1 MKIRTRGILAAS
13 IYLTIIGLAGVV
25 IAKQSASVT
34 AHAQITPSQQT
45 ANQPVNAKW
54 VGGHTKLT
62 FNLFSEILK
71 QQPNENIF
79 ISPISVA
86 IALDL
91 VYNGA
96 SGKTQQAIAKTL
108 ELQGINLE
116 EINQANAA
124 FKGNLKNLD
133 PKVQLSIAN
142 SLWVREG
149 SPFNPQFMQIVQDF
163 YGAEVKHTN
172 FGHPTAVLLINNW
185 VKQSTNG
192 KIDKIID
199 EIEPN
204 SVFLLLNA
212 IYFKGNWQ
220 APFAKEATEPR
231 PFTLVNGTQK
241 QHPMMRQQK
250 LGYFPYYGNEMFQA
264 ISLPYGA
271 GRLSMYIFLPN
282 QGISLQTFYGTLN
295 AENWQ
300 KWMNQFDPYEG
311 GIKVSIPRFKANY
324 SIELKDALKAM
335 GMDIAFGTE
344 ADFSAMTSS
353 SVQIN
358 KVIHKTFVEVNE
370 EGTEAA
376 GVTEAGAVR
385 SAAIEMTVDHPFFFA
400 IRDNQTGAILFM
412 GSIVEPKDE

>member
-1 MKIRTRGILAAS
+1 
-13 IYLTIIGLAGVV
+13 
-25 IAKQSASVT
+25 
-34 AHAQITPSQQT
+34 
-45 ANQPVNAKW
+45 
-54 VGGHTKLT
+54 
-62 FNLFSEILK
+62 
-71 QQPNENIF
+71 
-79 ISPISVA
+79 
-86 IALDL
+86 
-91 VYNGA
+91 
-96 SGKTQQAIAKTL
+96 
-108 ELQGINLE
+108 
-116 EINQANAA
+116 
-124 FKGNLKNLD
+124 
-133 PKVQLSIAN
+133 
-142 SLWVREG
+142 
-149 SPFNPQFMQIVQDF
+149 
-163 YGAEVKHTN
+163 
-172 FGHPTAVLLINNW
+172 
-185 VKQSTNG
+185 
-192 KIDKIID
+192 
-199 EIEPN
+199 
-204 SVFLLLNA
+204 
-212 IYFKGNWQ
+212 
-220 APFAKEATEPR
+220 
-231 PFTLVNGTQK
+231 
-241 QHPMMRQQK
+241 
-250 LGYFPYYGNEMFQA
+250 MFQA